1 MHIIQHN
8 YHGGFIMERKGISRK
23 NNLRKLVTGTLIL
36 VFCLTVLYGC
46 KENQV
51 HTPTD
56 NEQTVV
62 PTGTLTDTTT
72 DNTTAKSW
80 MLTN

>member
-1 MHIIQHN
+1 
-8 YHGGFIMERKGISRK
+8 MERKGISRK

-46 KENQV
+46 K
-51 HTPTD
+51 D